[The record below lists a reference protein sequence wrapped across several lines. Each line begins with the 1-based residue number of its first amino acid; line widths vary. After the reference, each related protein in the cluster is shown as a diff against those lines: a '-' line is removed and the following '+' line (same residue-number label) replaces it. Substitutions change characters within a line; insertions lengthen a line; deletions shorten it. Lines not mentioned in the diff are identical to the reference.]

1 MELGLLFFLVII
13 CMAFWMLIFLFG
25 IAVPYWISLA
35 VGQAISKKF
44 GNGAKKEAQP
54 ANNSH

>member
-25 IAVPYWISLA
+25 IAIPYWISLA
-35 VGQAISKKF
+35 VGAEIAKRWGKGKKAEEVTA
-44 GNGAKKEAQP
+44 G
-54 ANNSH
+54 SH

>member
-25 IAVPYWISLA
+25 VAVPYWISLA
-35 VGQAISKKF
+35 VGQAITKKF
-44 GNGAKKEAQP
+44 GKGQKEATN
-54 ANNSH
+54 AAEH

>member
-25 IAVPYWISLA
+25 VAVPYWISLA
-35 VGQAISKKF
+35 VGQAIAKKF
-44 GNGAKKEAQP
+44 GGPKKEAQS
-54 ANNSH
+54 ADH

>member
-25 IAVPYWISLA
+25 VAVPYWISLA
-35 VGQAISKKF
+35 VGQAIAKKF
-44 GNGAKKEAQP
+44 GNNKKEAQP
-54 ANNSH
+54 AEH

>member
-25 IAVPYWISLA
+25 VAIPYWISLA
-35 VGQAISKKF
+35 IGQSLAKKF
-44 GNGAKKEAQP
+44 GIGQKKSE
-54 ANNSH
+54 